1 MLPLWIIDITEKSS
15 RRDCFVSLVEKIKH
29 VHMPSRTNLEDEEV
43 VSSETI
49 SEIIEHI
56 DSKNISKNNSK
67 ATTTVSNNVINEGD
81 TSLQEE
87 LDDRDRRL
95 AAKRTTAYG
104 DYWFYTQVACNDF
117 PPSGKDDELAQIL
130 YDFQDRLVKE
140 GIDFI
145 ANLRK
150 SNAQPYQ
157 TINVVVLGDIT
168 EDQTQLLFPS
178 IAAMLQ
184 KEKGRFLPHHIHQ
197 GMEIMGMLH
206 F

>member
-1 MLPLWIIDITEKSS
+1 M
-15 RRDCFVSLVEKIKH
+15 
-29 VHMPSRTNLEDEEV
+29 
-43 VSSETI
+43 
-49 SEIIEHI
+49 
-56 DSKNISKNNSK
+56 
-67 ATTTVSNNVINEGD
+67 
-81 TSLQEE
+81 
-87 LDDRDRRL
+87 
-95 AAKRTTAYG
+95 
-104 DYWFYTQVACNDF
+104 ACNDF

-178 IAAMLQ
+178 SNAT
-184 KEKGRFLPHHIHQ
+184 KGKGTLPTSSYPSRYGDHGHAVSS
-197 GMEIMGMLH
+197 L
-206 F
+206 